1 MKLLPSNSAHRA
13 ASVLVLTFAL
23 AACDTFL
30 GAPEKPPL
38 PGERISILLH
48 QQTLSADAAAQSQN
62 IQLPAP
68 QPNAS
73 WPQAG
78 GFANHAMHHLQVGK
92 DLQRAWTVSVG
103 EGNTDSE
110 KITSQPIIGGGMAF
124 VIDSESRLGAFD
136 AKTGDDLWEVDLPPE
151 EEDDGFF
158 GGGLAYEA
166 GRVYATTG
174 FGEVIALEAKTG
186 KIFWRRNLAAPMRS
200 APTVRENR
208 VYAVTATNKLF
219 ALNGDTGETIWSH
232 SGIEE
237 ATNLLGGGS
246 PAVDGGVIVVP
257 YSSGEVFAL
266 RVENGLEL
274 WNDSLSDARRVQGAI
289 SISAIRGRS
298 IIDRGLVFAVSN
310 SGLLVAINLRTGRR
324 LWDRNV
330 GSIESPWIAGDY
342 LYVLS
347 DDSELIAVNRRNGQI
362 NWVTGMPQWED
373 PEDKDGR
380 IDWTGPILA
389 SDRLILANTLGE
401 AYAVSPYT
409 GRILGKVDVPDG
421 VSITPIVAQNTLYF
435 LTDDA
440 ELVAYR

>member
-1 MKLLPSNSAHRA
+1 MTSPLP
-13 ASVLVLTFAL
+13 FAL
-23 AACDTFL
+23 RRTVPTLTLAFLLAGCDTFL

-38 PGERISILLH
+38 PGKRISILMH
-48 QQTLSADAAAQSQN
+48 QQTLSADDSTQGQT

-68 QPNAS
+68 EPNRS

-78 GFANHAMHHLQVGK
+78 GFANHAMHHMQVGSELK
-92 DLQRAWTVSVG
+92 RAWSLSVG

-110 KITSQPIIGGGMAF
+110 KITSQPIVGDGLIF
-124 VIDSESRLGAFD
+124 VIDSESQLSAFD
-136 AKTGDDLWEVDLPPE
+136 AKTGDDIWRVELPPE

-174 FGEVIALEAKTG
+174 FGEVIALKSKTG
-186 KIFWRRNLAAPMRS
+186 KILWRRSLAAPMRS

-208 VYAVTATNKLF
+208 VYAVTTTNKLF
-219 ALNGDTGETIWSH
+219 ALNGDNGNTLWSH

-246 PAVDGGVIVVP
+246 PAVEGNVIVVP

-266 RVENGLEL
+266 RVENGQEL

-289 SISAIRGRS
+289 SISAIRGRP

-324 LWDRNV
+324 AWDRNV

-342 LYVLS
+342 LFVLS
-347 DDSELIAVNRRNGQI
+347 DNSELIAVNRRNGQI

-373 PEDKDGR
+373 SEDKDGR

-389 SDRLILANTLGE
+389 SNRLIIANSLGE

-409 GRILGKVDVPDG
+409 GRILGKEDMPDG
-421 VSITPIVAQNTLYF
+421 VSITPIIARQTLYF

-440 ELVAYR
+440 DLIAYR

>member
-1 MKLLPSNSAHRA
+1 MPISSPNSFHPA
-13 ASVLVLTFAL
+13 ASVLVLAL
-23 AACDTFL
+23 ALAGCDTFL
-30 GAPEKPPL
+30 GSPEKPPL

-48 QQTLSADAAAQSQN
+48 QQTLSPDAN
-62 IQLPAP
+62 VEGRKIQLPAP
-68 QPNAS
+68 QANES

-78 GFANHAMHHLQVGK
+78 GFTNHAMHHLQIGQ
-92 DLQRAWTVSVG
+92 DLKRVWTISVG

-110 KITSQPIIGGGMAF
+110 KITSQPIVGGGMVF
-124 VIDSESRLGAFD
+124 VIDSESQLGAFD
-136 AKTGDDLWEVDLPPE
+136 AKTGDDVWQVELPPE

-166 GRVYATTG
+166 GRVFATTG

-186 KIFWRRNLAAPMRS
+186 KILWRRGLSAPMRS
-200 APTVRENR
+200 APTVRDNR
-208 VYAVTATNKLF
+208 VYALTATNKLF
-219 ALNGDTGETIWSH
+219 ALDGDTGETIWSH

-246 PAVDGGVIVVP
+246 PAVDAGVIVVP
-257 YSSGEVFAL
+257 YSSGEIFAL
-266 RVENGLEL
+266 RIENGQEL
-274 WNDSLSDARRVQGAI
+274 WSDSLSDARRVQGAI
-289 SISAIRGRS
+289 SISAIRGRP

-324 LWDRNV
+324 LWDRSV

-347 DDSELIAVNRRNGQI
+347 DDSELIAFDRRNGQI

-389 SDRLILANTLGE
+389 SDRLILANTLGK
-401 AYAVSPYT
+401 AYSVSPYT
-409 GRILGKVDVPDG
+409 GHILGKVDVPDG
-421 VSITPIVAQNTLYF
+421 VSITPIVAQKTLYI